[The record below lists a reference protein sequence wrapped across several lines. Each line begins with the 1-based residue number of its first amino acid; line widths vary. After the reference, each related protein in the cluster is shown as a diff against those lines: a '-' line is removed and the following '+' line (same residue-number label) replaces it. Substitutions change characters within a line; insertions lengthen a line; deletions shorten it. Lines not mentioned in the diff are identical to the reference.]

1 MSAHVQS
8 GDGHSETTGNVLDKF
23 LKTGVPLGAARVA
36 DGAADLTSV
45 VEALLGGIRWQVE
58 GPDSVK

>member
-8 GDGHSETTGNVLDKF
+8 GDGHSETTGNMLDKF
-23 LKTGVPLGAARVA
+23 LTTGAPLGAARVA

-45 VEALLGGIRWQVE
+45 VEALMGGIRWQV
-58 GPDSVK
+58 